1 MGAGVLWWPDILANV
16 VRGPGYQ
23 PTHYHGDRPGLGL
36 YCNETGALAMTME
49 QERAIAQKY
58 IGDFPWFMVIW
69 GLGGFALWL
78 VLFPLVHW
86 GYLPLWIGFAL
97 SLLVQ
102 SYCYLPSHEAEHGNI
117 GRPNTRWRWLNEFI
131 GHVSMFPIRIPYKL
145 HRAIHL
151 KHHAHTNDDQ
161 KDPDIGMR
169 ADNIWGAAFQSW
181 RNRQP
186 DSLGGLTPEVLDD
199 NAQKDPLI
207 WQGFIMTRLWWFCLL
222 LLCWT
227 GFALEALMLW
237 WLPMQIALIY
247 TQITLSWAPH
257 HPMREKGRYR
267 DTRIWKSPV
276 GTVLSSGMEYHFIH
290 HLFPS
295 IPLNKH
301 PAVYRELK
309 PLLLEAGMR
318 VDGDL

>member
-1 MGAGVLWWPDILANV
+1 M
-16 VRGPGYQ
+16 
-23 PTHYHGDRPGLGL
+23 GL
-36 YCNETGALAMTME
+36 YCDAPGALVVSME
-49 QERAIAQKY
+49 QERAIAQQY
-58 IGDFPWFMVIW
+58 IGGFPWFMVTW

-78 VLFPLVHW
+78 SLFPLVHL
-86 GYLPLWIGFAL
+86 GYLPLWAGITL

-117 GRPNTRWRWLNEFI
+117 GRPNSRWRWLNEFI
-131 GHVSMFPIRIPYKL
+131 GHTSMFPIRIPYKL

-151 KHHAHTNDDQ
+151 KHHAYTNDEQ

-169 ADNIWGAAFQSW
+169 AESIWGAAFQSW
-181 RNRQP
+181 RHRQP
-186 DSLGGLTPEVLDD
+186 DSLGGLTPQVLDD
-199 NAQKDPLI
+199 NAQKEQLI
-207 WQGFIMTRLWWFCLL
+207 WQAFLVTRLWWLCLL

-227 GFALEALMLW
+227 GLALEALMLW
-237 WLPMQIALIY
+237 WLPMQIATLY

-276 GTVLSSGMEYHFIH
+276 GTILSSGMEYHFIH

-301 PAVYRELK
+301 PAVYREMK

-318 VDGDL
+318 MDGEL